1 MRDAEPVRSPV
12 QQLRG
17 HEFHRID
24 GKRIGERTHVDRY
37 AAGLET
43 PERGERRVETAEV
56 RETLLKQ
63 GLRPSVSSPEEFA
76 EQVRSDLARW
86 AKVVADGKITAD

>member
-1 MRDAEPVRSPV
+1 M
-12 QQLRG
+12 
-17 HEFHRID
+17 
-24 GKRIGERTHVDRY
+24 
-37 AAGLET
+37 
-43 PERGERRVETAEV
+43 

>member
-1 MRDAEPVRSPV
+1 
-12 QQLRG
+12 
-17 HEFHRID
+17 
-24 GKRIGERTHVDRY
+24 
-37 AAGLET
+37 
-43 PERGERRVETAEV
+43 V